1 MLNYQLETI
10 RKYDMDEFSK
20 TEQDYL
26 KAIYQLEEKTDKRV
40 GITEVA
46 NYLKV
51 SAPSATEMI
60 KRLAKKELVEHK
72 KYYGVLLKPEG
83 YREARFIIKSHRVW
97 ETFLVEQAG
106 YQIDEVHEEAEN
118 LEHSSSKRLVER
130 LYALMAFPKTDP
142 HGSEIPAERFWEGD
156 VITHDLGQAKV
167 GYRYDVTS
175 LTQEVIDFLVCL
187 NQTPPKCITLMRVL
201 SDGSVI
207 IKTDD
212 DARFVIPHF
221 QKKDW
226 QLTYYGR

>member
-1 MLNYQLETI
+1 MN
-10 RKYDMDEFSK
+10 EFSK

-26 KAIYQLEEKTDKRV
+26 KAIYQLEEKTDKMV
-40 GITEVA
+40 GITDVA

-60 KRLAKKELVEHK
+60 KRLAKKKLVEHK

-130 LYALMAFPKTDP
+130 LYSLMQFPKTDP
-142 HGSEIPAERFWEGD
+142 HGSEIPAERFWEGET
-156 VITHDLGQAKV
+156 ITHDLNQAKV
-167 GYRYDVTS
+167 GYRYEVAS
-175 LTQEVIDFLVCL
+175 LTQEAKDFLICL
-187 NQTPPKCITLMRVL
+187 NQTPPKFITLTSVL
-201 SDGSVI
+201 TDGSVI
-207 IKTDD
+207 ARTDD

-226 QLTYYGR
+226 QLTYYSH

>member
-1 MLNYQLETI
+1 ME
-10 RKYDMDEFSK
+10 EFSK

-26 KAIYQLEEKTDKRV
+26 KAIYQLEEKTDKMV
-40 GITEVA
+40 GITDVA

-60 KRLAKKELVEHK
+60 KRLAKKDLVEHK

-83 YREARFIIKSHRVW
+83 YQEARFIIKSHRVW

-130 LYALMAFPKTDP
+130 LYTLMHFPKTDP
-142 HGSEIPAERFWEGD
+142 HGSEIPAERFWEGEI
-156 VITHDLGQAKV
+156 ITHDLNHAEVGQ
-167 GYRYDVTS
+167 RYEVAS
-175 LTQEVIDFLVCL
+175 LSQEVKDFLVCL
-187 NQTPPKCITLMRVL
+187 NLVQPKFMTLSSVL

-207 IKTDD
+207 VRTDD
-212 DARFVIPHF
+212 DARFVIPNF
-221 QKKDW
+221 QKNGW
-226 QLTYYGR
+226 QLKYYSL

>member
-1 MLNYQLETI
+1 ME
-10 RKYDMDEFSK
+10 EFSK

-26 KAIYQLEEKTDKRV
+26 KAIYQLEEKTDKMV
-40 GITEVA
+40 GITDVA

-60 KRLAKKELVEHK
+60 KRLAKKDLVEHK

-83 YREARFIIKSHRVW
+83 YQEARFIIKSHRVW

-130 LYALMAFPKTDP
+130 LYTLMHFPKTDP
-142 HGSEIPAERFWEGD
+142 HSSEIPAERFWEGEI
-156 VITHDLGQAKV
+156 ITHDLNHAEVGQ
-167 GYRYDVTS
+167 RYEVAS
-175 LTQEVIDFLVCL
+175 LSQEVKDFLVCL
-187 NQTPPKCITLMRVL
+187 NLVQPKFMTLSSVL

-207 IKTDD
+207 VRTDD
-212 DARFVIPHF
+212 DARFVIPNF
-221 QKKDW
+221 QKNGW
-226 QLTYYGR
+226 QLKYYSL

>member
-1 MLNYQLETI
+1 MLNYQLEKI

-187 NQTPPKCITLMRVL
+187 NQTPPQMYHPHAC
-201 SDGSVI
+201 
-207 IKTDD
+207 
-212 DARFVIPHF
+212 FV
-221 QKKDW
+221 
-226 QLTYYGR
+226 

>member
-1 MLNYQLETI
+1 ME
-10 RKYDMDEFSK
+10 EFSK

-26 KAIYQLEEKTDKRV
+26 KAIYQLEEKTDKMV
-40 GITEVA
+40 GITDVA

-60 KRLAKKELVEHK
+60 KRLAKKDLVEHK

-83 YREARFIIKSHRVW
+83 YQEARLIIKSHRVW

-130 LYALMAFPKTDP
+130 LYTLMHFPKTDP
-142 HGSEIPAERFWEGD
+142 HGSEIPAERFWEGEI
-156 VITHDLGQAKV
+156 ITHDLNHAEVGQ
-167 GYRYDVTS
+167 RYEVAS
-175 LTQEVIDFLVCL
+175 LSQEVKDFLVCL
-187 NQTPPKCITLMRVL
+187 NLVQPKFMTLSSVL

-207 IKTDD
+207 VRTDD
-212 DARFVIPHF
+212 DARFVIPNF
-221 QKKDW
+221 QKNGW
-226 QLTYYGR
+226 QLKYYSL

>member
-10 RKYDMDEFSK
+10 REYDMDEFSK

-72 KYYGVLLKPEG
+72 KYYGALLEPEG

>member
-1 MLNYQLETI
+1 ME
-10 RKYDMDEFSK
+10 EFSK

-26 KAIYQLEEKTDKRV
+26 KAIYQLEEKTDKMV
-40 GITEVA
+40 GITDVA

-60 KRLAKKELVEHK
+60 KRLAKKNLVEHK

-83 YREARFIIKSHRVW
+83 YLEARFIIKSHRVW

-130 LYALMAFPKTDP
+130 LYTLMHFPKTDP
-142 HGSEIPAERFWEGD
+142 HGSEIPAERFWEGEI
-156 VITHDLGQAKV
+156 ITHDLNHAEV
-167 GYRYDVTS
+167 GHRYEVVS
-175 LTQEVIDFLVCL
+175 LSQEVKDFLVCL
-187 NQTPPKCITLMRVL
+187 NQDQPKFMTLSSVL

-207 IKTDD
+207 VRTDD
-212 DARFVIPHF
+212 DVRFVIPHF
-221 QKKDW
+221 QKNGW
-226 QLTYYGR
+226 QLKYYSH

>member
-1 MLNYQLETI
+1 MA
-10 RKYDMDEFSK
+10 EFSK

-26 KAIYQLEEKTDKRV
+26 KAIYQLEEKTDNMV
-40 GITEVA
+40 GITDVA

-72 KYYGVLLKPEG
+72 KYYGVRLKPEG

-118 LEHSSSKRLVER
+118 LEHSSSKRLVEC
-130 LYALMAFPKTDP
+130 LYALMQFPKTDP
-142 HGSEIPAERFWEGD
+142 HGSEIPAERFWEGEMM
-156 VITHDLGQAKV
+156 TPDLRQAKV
-167 GYRYDVTS
+167 GYRYEVVS
-175 LTQEVIDFLVCL
+175 LTQEVTDFLKSL
-187 NQTPPKCITLMRVL
+187 NQTPPKFITLLRTL
-201 SDGSVI
+201 ADGSVI
-207 IKTDD
+207 IQTDD
-212 DARFVIPHF
+212 DARVVIPHF

-226 QLTYYGR
+226 QLKYYSH

>member
-1 MLNYQLETI
+1 ME
-10 RKYDMDEFSK
+10 EFSK

-26 KAIYQLEEKTDKRV
+26 KAIYQLEEKTDKMV
-40 GITEVA
+40 GITDVA

-60 KRLAKKELVEHK
+60 KRLAKKDLVEHK

-83 YREARFIIKSHRVW
+83 YQEARFIIKSHRVW

-130 LYALMAFPKTDP
+130 LYTLMHFPKTDP
-142 HGSEIPAERFWEGD
+142 HGSEIPAGRFWEGEI
-156 VITHDLGQAKV
+156 ITHDLNHAEVGQ
-167 GYRYDVTS
+167 RYEVAS
-175 LTQEVIDFLVCL
+175 LSQEVKDFLVCL
-187 NQTPPKCITLMRVL
+187 NLVQPKFMTLSSVL

-207 IKTDD
+207 VRTDD
-212 DARFVIPHF
+212 DARFVIPNF
-221 QKKDW
+221 QKNGW
-226 QLTYYGR
+226 QLKYYSH